1 MQGILEVPDIQ
12 FISRHIEWLRSYEM
26 IPRCTVFLFANDFTL
41 PNKFASFQI
50 KDTDSADS
58 AVLPFFLA

>member
-1 MQGILEVPDIQ
+1 MFQISNVQ
-12 FISRHIEWLRSYEM
+12 FISRHIEWLRSYEV
-26 IPRCTVFLFANDFTL
+26 IPRCKVFLFANDFTL

-50 KDTDSADS
+50 KDTDSAES

>member
-1 MQGILEVPDIQ
+1 
-12 FISRHIEWLRSYEM
+12 M

>member
-1 MQGILEVPDIQ
+1 MFQISNVQ
-12 FISRHIEWLRSYEM
+12 FISRHIERLRSYEM
-26 IPRCTVFLFANDFTL
+26 IPRCTVFLFTNDFTL

-50 KDTDSADS
+50 KDADLAES